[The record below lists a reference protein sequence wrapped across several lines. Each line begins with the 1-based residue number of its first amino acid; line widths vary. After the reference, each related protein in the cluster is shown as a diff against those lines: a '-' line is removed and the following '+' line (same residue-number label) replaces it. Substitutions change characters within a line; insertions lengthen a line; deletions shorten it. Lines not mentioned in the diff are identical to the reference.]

1 LQEFAP
7 GGDLFEALKH
17 QASMM
22 FRELEAVGRFLHPCL
37 QALAY
42 LHDRVSSSTTNSSS
56 NSNSTAQLR
65 SDSHEQLPSVALL
78 HCCAAYAAPQI
89 ILPLPVALC
98 FHCPIIRGSCIVT

>member
-22 FRELEAVGRFLHPCL
+22 YGELEAVGRFLQPCL

-42 LHDRVSSSTTNSSS
+42 LHDRVS
-56 NSNSTAQLR
+56 
-65 SDSHEQLPSVALL
+65 
-78 HCCAAYAAPQI
+78 
-89 ILPLPVALC
+89 
-98 FHCPIIRGSCIVT
+98 GSCSYSNRRSTICQQQETACTA

>member
-22 FRELEAVGRFLHPCL
+22 YGELEAVGRFLQPCL

-42 LHDRVSSSTTNSSS
+42 LHDRVSSTCRCSSKS
-56 NSNSTAQLR
+56 KSNSTVCQQQ
-65 SDSHEQLPSVALL
+65 E
-78 HCCAAYAAPQI
+78 AACTA
-89 ILPLPVALC
+89 
-98 FHCPIIRGSCIVT
+98 